1 MGFYE
6 VYSHPVL
13 IRYKAS
19 VCSRASVFVLL
30 VFLLTYIPPLLIT
43 YRSQGF
49 WLKQSSYEEQ
59 PVVQFQYEMLM
70 VAVTSVTGDYVAWS
84 TFSNFNT
91 LLGDNLRI
99 PTVSV
104 QEIDRNGD
112 GKADRL
118 SLQLSVPLNSAEQIY
133 SIQLLL
139 TFSYQ
144 LRRMA
149 AVVMQSM
156 VLLQSSSSV
165 PMSQLFISGDLR
177 LQQKEP
183 LSHRGLH
190 TVYNVSVIDSASP
203 FASSYD
209 LTSIIRNYQERN
221 LTTYLSCPV
230 PVWTVGRAANAPFQI
245 NAEIRYPVET
255 ITYRPGFWETLKF
268 AWVQYVSVLLI
279 FIWIFQRIQ
288 TFVFHNRVLPT
299 VPVSLHKPHFS

>member
-13 IRYKAS
+13 VRYKAS
-19 VCSRASVFVLL
+19 VCSRASVFVL
-30 VFLLTYIPPLLIT
+30 VVYVLTYIPPLLIT

-59 PVVQFQYEMLM
+59 PVVRFQYEMLM
-70 VAVTSVTGDYVAWS
+70 IGVTSVSGDYVAWS

-91 LLGDNLRI
+91 LLGDKLRI

-104 QEIDRNGD
+104 RESDSNGD

-118 SLQLSVPLNSAEQIY
+118 SLQMSVPLNSAEQIY

-139 TFSYQ
+139 SFSYQ
-144 LRRMA
+144 LRRMSV
-149 AVVMQSM
+149 VVMQSM
-156 VLLQSSSSV
+156 ALVQSSSPV
-165 PMSQLFISGDLR
+165 PMSQLFISGDLK

-183 LSHRGLH
+183 LSHRGVH
-190 TVYNVSVIDSASP
+190 TQYNVSVINSASP
-203 FASSYD
+203 FANSYD
-209 LTSIIRNYQERN
+209 LATIIRNYQERN
-221 LTTYLSCPV
+221 LTTYLWCPV
-230 PVWTVGRAANAPFQI
+230 PVWTVGRAANTPFQI

-255 ITYRPGFWETLKF
+255 IMYRPGFWETVKF

-279 FIWIFQRIQ
+279 FLWIFQRVQ
-288 TFVFHNRVLPT
+288 TFVFYNRVLPT
-299 VPVSLHKPHFS
+299 VPVSLHKPHSS

>member
-13 IRYKAS
+13 IRYKAR
-19 VCSRASVFVLL
+19 VCSRASVFVL
-30 VFLLTYIPPLLIT
+30 VVYLLTYIPPLLIT

-70 VAVTSVTGDYVAWS
+70 MGVTSVSGEYVAWS

-91 LLGDNLRI
+91 LLEDKLRI

-104 QEIDRNGD
+104 QESDRNGD

-118 SLQLSVPLNSAEQIY
+118 SLQMSVPLTSEEQIY

-144 LRRMA
+144 LRRMSV
-149 AVVMQSM
+149 VVMQSM
-156 VLLQSSSSV
+156 VLVQASSPV
-165 PMSQLFISGDLR
+165 PVSQLFISGDLK

-183 LSHRGLH
+183 LSHRGVH
-190 TVYNVSVIDSASP
+190 THYN
-203 FASSYD
+203 SSQSY
-209 LTSIIRNYQERN
+209 TPVFQVHPSIIC
-221 LTTYLSCPV
+221 L
-230 PVWTVGRAANAPFQI
+230 I
-245 NAEIRYPVET
+245 YPS
-255 ITYRPGFWETLKF
+255 RM
-268 AWVQYVSVLLI
+268 WVKMDSILVD
-279 FIWIFQRIQ
+279 FR
-288 TFVFHNRVLPT
+288 
-299 VPVSLHKPHFS
+299 

>member
-13 IRYKAS
+13 IRYKAR
-19 VCSRASVFVLL
+19 VCSRASVFVL
-30 VFLLTYIPPLLIT
+30 VVYLLTYIPPLLIT

-70 VAVTSVTGDYVAWS
+70 MGVTSVSGEYVAWS
-84 TFSNFNT
+84 TFSNFNA
-91 LLGDNLRI
+91 LLGDKLRI

-104 QEIDRNGD
+104 QESDRNGD

-118 SLQLSVPLNSAEQIY
+118 SLQMSVPLTSEEQIY

-144 LRRMA
+144 LRRMSV
-149 AVVMQSM
+149 VVMQSM
-156 VLLQSSSSV
+156 VLVQASSPV
-165 PMSQLFISGDLR
+165 PVSQLFISGDLK

-183 LSHRGLH
+183 LSHRGVH
-190 TVYNVSVIDSASP
+190 THYNVSVINLASP

-209 LTSIIRNYQERN
+209 LSTIIRNYQERN

-230 PVWTVGRAANAPFQI
+230 PVWTVGRAANAPFEI
-245 NAEIRYPVET
+245 KAEIRYPVET
-255 ITYRPGFWETLKF
+255 VTYRPGFWETLKF

-279 FIWIFQRIQ
+279 FLWIFQRIQ

-299 VPVSLHKPHFS
+299 VPVSLHKPHYS

>member
-1 MGFYE
+1 
-6 VYSHPVL
+6 
-13 IRYKAS
+13 
-19 VCSRASVFVLL
+19 
-30 VFLLTYIPPLLIT
+30 
-43 YRSQGF
+43 F

-91 LLGDNLRI
+91 LLGDKLRI

-118 SLQLSVPLNSAEQIY
+118 SLQLSVPLTSAEQIY

-156 VLLQSSSSV
+156 VLLQSSSPV
-165 PMSQLFISGDLR
+165 PMSQLFISGDLK

-190 TVYNVSVIDSASP
+190 TDYNVSVIDSASP

-221 LTTYLSCPV
+221 
-230 PVWTVGRAANAPFQI
+230 
-245 NAEIRYPVET
+245 
-255 ITYRPGFWETLKF
+255 
-268 AWVQYVSVLLI
+268 
-279 FIWIFQRIQ
+279 
-288 TFVFHNRVLPT
+288 
-299 VPVSLHKPHFS
+299 